1 MKVIYYVIPEIVE
14 FELRKYEVD
23 IEGLQKCLKKH
34 RAISI
39 REIAEQMKLPKTDVE
54 HWFRSDKYFAIPRA
68 EVWNDLKQLLNI
80 NTSQFDKSIMT
91 FHKQLGVHDQSNR
104 VYDVNGIA
112 PTLTSTNSDIRII
125 FT

>member
-1 MKVIYYVIPEIVE
+1 MRVIYYVIPEIVE
-14 FELRKYEVD
+14 VRKYEVD
-23 IEGLQKCLKKH
+23 IKGLQKCLKEHKTKT
-34 RAISI
+34 I

-68 EVWNDLKQLLNI
+68 EIWQQLKNILNI
-80 NTSQFDKSIMT
+80 KTKKYDKSIMT
-91 FHKQLGVHDQSNR
+91 FTRQLGVHDQSNR